1 MATNNA
7 ATEPL
12 AVGSLVMI
20 RNSGYRRGKI
30 VEFRGP
36 LGPGGTRIYRV
47 LVRGKP
53 KPAYIE
59 LREDQLAVI
68 PAEN

>member
-1 MATNNA
+1 MAANNA
-7 ATEPL
+7 PEL
-12 AVGSLVMI
+12 FKVGTLVNI
-20 RNSGYRRGKI
+20 RNSGYRRGKV

-53 KPAYIE
+53 KPAYVE

-68 PAEN
+68 PAGG